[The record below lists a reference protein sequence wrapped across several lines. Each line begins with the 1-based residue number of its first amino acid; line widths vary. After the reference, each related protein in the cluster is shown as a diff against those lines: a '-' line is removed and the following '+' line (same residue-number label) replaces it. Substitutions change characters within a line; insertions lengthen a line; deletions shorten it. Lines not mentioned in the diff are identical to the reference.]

1 MEGRKN
7 EEKMMGVKEFATY
20 ALGLVRSRSEQYP
33 WLGLDRVVD
42 SNWCAYLFEYFDRA
56 DAKLAGCP
64 FSFA

>member
-33 WLGLDRVVD
+33 WLGLDR
-42 SNWCAYLFEYFDRA
+42 A

>member
-1 MEGRKN
+1 
-7 EEKMMGVKEFATY
+7 MGVKEFATY

-42 SNWCAYLFEYFDRA
+42 SNWCTYLFEYFDRA